1 MPSIS
6 NPELLKA
13 AIEWKALIPR
23 AFEKLKSLE
32 KAIKLKIVP
41 INSKEIVVKNISF
54 INLTIPL
61 PELRFN
67 ASLTRLRLL
76 KLTLLPIAI
85 IIPVPS
91 EVIPKPP
98 I

>member
-23 AFEKLKSLE
+23 AFWKLKSLE

-54 INLTIPL
+54 IKLTIPL

-67 ASLTRLRLL
+67 TSLTRLRLL
-76 KLTLLPIAI
+76 KINLFLQI
-85 IIPVPS
+85 S
-91 EVIPKPP
+91 
-98 I
+98 

>member
-54 INLTIPL
+54 INFRLEIKL
-61 PELRFN
+61 H
-67 ASLTRLRLL
+67 ASEDTFHFL
-76 KLTLLPIAI
+76 
-85 IIPVPS
+85 S
-91 EVIPKPP
+91 EENTPQ
-98 I
+98 